1 VRVSDSRR
9 VVFVHVPKTGGSTV
23 DRMFDDEVADA
34 RKVDGAGRHW
44 PYSRLLKREP
54 ALADYWS
61 FGFVRNPWARMVS
74 WWSMAVG
81 IYDRADAGYER
92 AQRKIANFADGGWLP
107 ELAQYRHDFSR
118 FVMEAPDVL
127 PRVGRPQVVT
137 LSLADDRPVDFIGR
151 TERFADDMATVRERL
166 GLPPVEQVRR
176 HNASRHGH
184 YRDYYDDVT
193 RQRVAEVYA
202 ADIDAFGYTF

>member
-23 DRMFDDEVADA
+23 DRMFDDEVDDA
-34 RKVDGAGRHW
+34 RGVAGTGRHS
-44 PYSRLLKREP
+44 PYSQLLKREP
-54 ALADYWS
+54 GLADYWS

-81 IYDRADAGYER
+81 IYARADAGHVK
-92 AQRKIANFADGGWLP
+92 AQEKIARFADGGWLP
-107 ELAQYRHDFSR
+107 ELAQYRDDFSR
-118 FVMEAPDVL
+118 FVMEAPEAL

-137 LSLADDRPVDFIGR
+137 LSAAGGRTVDFIGR
-151 TERFADDMATVRERL
+151 TESFVDDMAQVREQL
-166 GLPPVEQVRR
+166 GLPPAERVRR
-176 HNASRHGH
+176 VNVSRHGH
-184 YRDYYDDVT
+184 YRDYYDDAT

-202 ADIDAFGYTF
+202 ADLEAFGYEF